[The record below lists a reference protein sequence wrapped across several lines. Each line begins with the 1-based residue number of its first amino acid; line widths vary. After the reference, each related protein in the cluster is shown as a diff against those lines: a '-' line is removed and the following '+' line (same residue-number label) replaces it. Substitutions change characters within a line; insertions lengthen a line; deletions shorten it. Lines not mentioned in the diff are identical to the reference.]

1 MKVKLVLIAIFSFMA
16 LKGFNKF
23 RHRNANWLRNDEG
36 VGPAH
41 YPGTNRGNER
51 VYKKGAVSDD
61 GGDPAS
67 GDRNIRPVTS
77 GEEGSHAAGRVI
89 GSVRPS

>member
-1 MKVKLVLIAIFSFMA
+1 MKVKLLLASIAA
-16 LKGFNKF
+16 LLTVKGINKY

-51 VYKKGAVSDD
+51 VYKKGTVSDD
-61 GGDPAS
+61 ADDPDAPGG
-67 GDRNIRPVTS
+67 RIRPKTS
-77 GEEGSHAAGRVI
+77 GEEGSHAAGRVL